1 MDIINALLLTFFKYK
16 KITLVSN
23 IRGILRKK
31 TIFLKEILIS
41 PFEFIIILYII
52 PIDENKEKKKKY
64 YQKKNIKKHLLIKIR
79 DIFFVKKLFLYIFIY
94 YLLK

>member
-52 PIDENKEKKKKY
+52 PIDENKEKKKNTIR
-64 YQKKNIKKHLLIKIR
+64 KKILR
-79 DIFFVKKLFLYIFIY
+79 SIF
-94 YLLK
+94 